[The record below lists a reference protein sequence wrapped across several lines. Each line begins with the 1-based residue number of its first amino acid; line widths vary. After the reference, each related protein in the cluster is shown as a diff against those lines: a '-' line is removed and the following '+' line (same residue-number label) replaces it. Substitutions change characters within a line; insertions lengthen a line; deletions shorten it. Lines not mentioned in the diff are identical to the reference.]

1 LLAPLRRIG
10 RKRFGG
16 PGFVCLKRLGHQP
29 RVFQSDADP
38 LPARRIVVA
47 GGVPDQDDTGND
59 RVVDPDVIVGI
70 AVAGTRWPGPRKRI
84 AVRKRRP
91 VKRLQ
96 KPFDR
101 ALIREPVALI
111 ETVGGVQADSPLALR
126 KNIKPK
132 VAIDADRLFIRR
144 PFAGVIDQKT
154 GQDVMDRIGKP
165 LEPDLTGNRGAAAI
179 GPNDDPR

>member
-1 LLAPLRRIG
+1 M
-10 RKRFGG
+10 
-16 PGFVCLKRLGHQP
+16 
-29 RVFQSDADP
+29 
-38 LPARRIVVA
+38 
-47 GGVPDQDDTGND
+47 
-59 RVVDPDVIVGI
+59 
-70 AVAGTRWPGPRKRI
+70 AGTRWPGPRKRT

-101 ALIREPVALI
+101 ALTREPVALI

-154 GQDVMDRIGKP
+154 GQDVMYRIGMP
-165 LEPDLTGNRGAAAI
+165 LKADLAGDSRTAPVGS
-179 GPNDDPR
+179 NDDFG